1 MEKKNKL
8 NKKLKKISRIFP
20 KLRNIEDINLLK
32 IDKVGEYSI
41 SIPED
46 AYKTT
51 KIIKNLSGKIGLKN
65 IVITDATASVGG
77 NTISFSQN
85 FEEVNAIE
93 IDSNRFEYLKNNLNL
108 YNIKNVKLF
117 NSDFLHLIKLVKQ
130 DVLFIDPPWGGKDYK
145 SKGEILLN
153 ISNISLEKI
162 CNDVLEQK
170 ISKIVVLKLPINY
183 NIKFFNKKI
192 RFVTHHYKLGNKMN
206 LICITHSKKT
216 VVI

>member
-130 DVLFIDPPWGGKDYK
+130 DVLF
-145 SKGEILLN
+145 
-153 ISNISLEKI
+153 
-162 CNDVLEQK
+162 
-170 ISKIVVLKLPINY
+170 
-183 NIKFFNKKI
+183 
-192 RFVTHHYKLGNKMN
+192 
-206 LICITHSKKT
+206 
-216 VVI
+216 